1 LQFSFQKGLL
11 KDSAGRK
18 MVPVKDTTLPQHHHN
33 TIACGASMKTILLIL
48 IPRDIDVLQSKQE
61 EIKGNVSFLELCAE
75 KRRRG

>member
-1 LQFSFQKGLL
+1 
-11 KDSAGRK
+11 
-18 MVPVKDTTLPQHHHN
+18 
-33 TIACGASMKTILLIL
+33 MKTILLIL